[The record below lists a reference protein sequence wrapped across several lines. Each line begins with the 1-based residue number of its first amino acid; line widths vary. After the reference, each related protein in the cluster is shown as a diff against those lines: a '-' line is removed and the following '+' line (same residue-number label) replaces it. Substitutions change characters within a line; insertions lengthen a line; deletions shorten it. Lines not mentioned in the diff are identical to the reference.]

1 MEALICLKCFTIF
14 HLGIFCHHKFGN
26 KNYSSPLALEI
37 RINNPCAGCGRASA
51 FGCTGSVMCSC
62 AVVVP
67 LLFNLSLCMNTQ
79 YLIFCQI
86 CSPYQKH
93 PPYSCSFNT
102 TFTIQANPLAS
113 YTLAVALLPSLF
125 EFVHFSFFPKA
136 CLIHDKVFARNLTLR
151 V

>member
-1 MEALICLKCFTIF
+1 LGTKIIRVRLPWRTESIIRALGAVGLP
-14 HLGIFCHHKFGN
+14 H
-26 KNYSSPLALEI
+26 
-37 RINNPCAGCGRASA
+37 SA
-51 FGCTGSVMCSC
+51 AQVVLC
-62 AVVVP
+62 AVAGGCAA
-67 LLFNLSLCMNTQ
+67 LFNLSLCMKTK

-113 YTLAVALLPSLF
+113 YTLAVALLPSLL
-125 EFVHFSFFPKA
+125 EFVHFCFFPKA
-136 CLIHDKVFARNLTLR
+136 CLIHDKVFASNLTLR